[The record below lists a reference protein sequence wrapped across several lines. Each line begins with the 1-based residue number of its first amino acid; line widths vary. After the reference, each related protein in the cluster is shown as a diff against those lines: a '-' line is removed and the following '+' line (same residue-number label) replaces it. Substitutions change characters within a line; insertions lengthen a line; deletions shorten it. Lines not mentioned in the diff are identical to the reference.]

1 MDYSPNRFLSLWVV
15 LFLTWESHIYT
26 CCNFLLNILNI
37 FCELIGHI
45 FWELFENP
53 SIHPDIT
60 DIMNQTRANRTL
72 DQVRDSQET
81 QKSDRNLAPIPTNPA
96 GDNPTQV
103 SILQNPEVLI
113 PWYLKL
119 RENACNVPF
128 RRCRVVTS
136 TFRNRC
142 SIDGMFFLYG
152 VKTKQLRF
160 NSLEVW

>member
-1 MDYSPNRFLSLWVV
+1 MGCDLSHMRNTYIHMLY
-15 LFLTWESHIYT
+15 FFCH
-26 CCNFLLNILNI
+26 ILNI
-37 FCELIGHI
+37 FCEPIKHI
-45 FWELFENP
+45 LWELFENP

-60 DIMNQTRANRTL
+60 DIMNPTRTNRTL
-72 DQVRDSQET
+72 DQVREIQPP

-96 GDNPTQV
+96 TDNPFQV

-119 RENACNVPF
+119 RENACSVPF
-128 RRCRVVTS
+128 RRCRVVPS

-152 VKTKQLRF
+152 VKTKQLWF
-160 NSLEVW
+160 NNLEVW

>member
-15 LFLTWESHIYT
+15 LFLTLGSHTYT

-37 FCELIGHI
+37 FCEPIGHI
-45 FWELFENP
+45 LWELFENP

-96 GDNPTQV
+96 GDNPFQV
-103 SILQNPEVLI
+103 SILQNPEV
-113 PWYLKL
+113 
-119 RENACNVPF
+119 PF
-128 RRCRVVTS
+128 RRCRVLPS

-152 VKTKQLRF
+152 VKTKQLWF